1 MGEQLGDSVDGR
13 PIAGQDGGVGMT
25 EVVEGD
31 VLVDA
36 GILDPAGDAAVEG
49 AAMELVEDKAFLA
62 LAEKLVGFLVDG
74 DDGVGTG
81 FLGDDLEGVAL
92 VGGHDDIVPGEAL
105 DVGDTEAAEA
115 GKEAGALDL
124 FVFAGSLCKTAD
136 FLDGEVFFVDG
147 VDGNGLQLGDDI
159 IRNELVF
166 LGAAD
171 DHLEVHP
178 KVRGAVVGDEA
189 FVVEAG
195 FSGEEVFAEFLAE
208 LQGDVGD
215 GAFAAGVAEEMLE
228 DASGVVAGLV
238 GDVLKILDEIDLAAG
253 VVGKT
258 ELLFE
263 DGYLALGADGFG
275 DLELFVVAL
284 ALGGV
289 FGLFEEVDAQVLP
302 AAELAGAGISH
313 GRVEV
318 QVEGNLAAGELSFS
332 KGYFS
337 CRHNLP
343 SGFYRVV
350 FCRRI
355 LGRRF

>member
-1 MGEQLGDSVDGR
+1 MDGR
-13 PIAGQDGGVGMT
+13 HGDGF
-25 EVVEGD
+25 E
-31 VLVDA
+31 
-36 GILDPAGDAAVEG
+36 
-49 AAMELVEDKAFLA
+49 
-62 LAEKLVGFLVDG
+62 
-74 DDGVGTG
+74 
-81 FLGDDLEGVAL
+81 
-92 VGGHDDIVPGEAL
+92 
-105 DVGDTEAAEA
+105 
-115 GKEAGALDL
+115 
-124 FVFAGSLCKTAD
+124 
-136 FLDGEVFFVDG
+136 
-147 VDGNGLQLGDDI
+147 LGDDI
-159 IRNELVF
+159 VRYELVF
-166 LGAAD
+166 LCAAD

-178 KVRGAVVGDEA
+178 EVGGAVVGDEA
-189 FVVEAG
+189 FVIEAG
-195 FSGEEVFAEFLAE
+195 FSGEEVFTEFLAE
-208 LQGDVGD
+208 LQGDVGN
-215 GAFAAGVAEEMLE
+215 GAFAASVAEEMLE

-238 GDVLKILDEIDLAAG
+238 GDVLEVLYEIDLAAA
-253 VVGKT
+253 VVGKA

-263 DGYLALGADGFG
+263 DGNLALGADGFG

-289 FGLFEEVDAQVLP
+289 FGLFEEVYAQVLP
-302 AAELAGAGISH
+302 AAELAGAGIAH